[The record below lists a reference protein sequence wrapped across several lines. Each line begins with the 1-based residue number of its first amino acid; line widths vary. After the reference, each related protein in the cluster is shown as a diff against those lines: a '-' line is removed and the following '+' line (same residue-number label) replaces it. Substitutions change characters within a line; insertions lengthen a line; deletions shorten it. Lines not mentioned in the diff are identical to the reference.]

1 MIPAANHFVL
11 VNVCRTRWIERR
23 YGMDRIVELL
33 HPVVATLEDIS
44 MNRNA
49 LIATGRTRIK
59 TVEMI
64 HKPYLMQS
72 HFPLLL
78 LLSL

>member
-1 MIPAANHFVL
+1 M
-11 VNVCRTRWIERR
+11 
-23 YGMDRIVELL
+23 ELL
-33 HPVVATLEDIS
+33 HPVVSTLEDIS

-49 LIATGRTRIK
+49 PIDGRTGIK
-59 TVEMI
+59 TVEMM